1 MRSPGNSQAPE
12 AVLRVSLTDRC
23 NLRCRY
29 CMPAHGVP
37 FIPHDQLPTLEV
49 LAQAVDFTV
58 RHLGVTRIKLTGGE
72 PLVRKG
78 AVAFVGMISRLP
90 GVKEVS
96 MTTNGTL
103 LPAFASKLKQAG
115 LARVNV
121 SLDTLDAEDFY
132 ELTRGGDVTQVV
144 AGILAARRAG
154 LSPVKLNTV
163 LRASSF
169 TKCVPEL
176 VKFAIANQLELRFIE
191 LMETGTEAAW
201 AQQEFV
207 SAQEVQA
214 FLQELGQLE
223 PLPTPGS
230 SPARR
235 MRFRGL
241 GGETILGFISPVSHS
256 FCQDCNR
263 LRLDARGHLRR
274 CLMDPSTISI
284 TTLLQDGEE
293 KALLAVQPY
302 LEAKKPPVA
311 MVSRLPMVAVG
322 G

>member
-1 MRSPGNSQAPE
+1 MTSPENSQAQE
-12 AVLRVSLTDRC
+12 KVLRVSLTDRC

-37 FIPHDQLPTLEV
+37 FIPHTQLPPLEV

-58 RHLGVTRIKLTGGE
+58 RHLGVARIKLTGGE

-96 MTTNGTL
+96 MTTNGTRL
-103 LPAFASKLKQAG
+103 AAFASKLKQAG

-121 SLDTLDAEDFY
+121 SLDTLDPEDFY

-144 AGILAARRAG
+144 AGIFAARRAG
-154 LSPVKLNTV
+154 LSPVKINAV

-207 SAQEVQA
+207 STQEVQA
-214 FLQELGQLE
+214 FLQELGKLE
-223 PLPTPGS
+223 PLSTPGS

-235 MRFRGL
+235 MRFQGL
-241 GGETILGFISPVSHS
+241 GGQTVLGFISPVSHS

-274 CLMDPSTISI
+274 CLMDPFTISL

-293 KALLAVQPY
+293 KALLAVRPY
-302 LEAKKPPVA
+302 LKAKKPPVA
-311 MVSRLPMVAVG
+311 MASRLPMVAVG

>member
-1 MRSPGNSQAPE
+1 MTSPGNSQAQE
-12 AVLRVSLTDRC
+12 NVLRVSLTDRC

-29 CMPAHGVP
+29 CMPAQGLR
-37 FIPHDQLPTLEV
+37 FIPHAQLPMLEV
-49 LAQAVDFTV
+49 LAQTVEFTV

-78 AVAFVGMISRLP
+78 AVAFVGMIAQLP

-103 LPAFASKLKQAG
+103 LAAFASKLKQAG

-121 SLDTLDAEDFY
+121 SLDTLDPKDFY
-132 ELTRGGDVTQVV
+132 ELTRGGEVTQVV

-154 LSPVKLNTV
+154 LSPVKLNAV
-163 LRASSF
+163 LRASTF
-169 TKCVPEL
+169 TQCVPEL
-176 VKFAIANQLELRFIE
+176 IKFAMANHLELRFIE
-191 LMETGTEAAW
+191 LMETGPEAVW
-201 AQQEFV
+201 AQGEFV

-214 FLQELGQLE
+214 FLKKLGQLE
-223 PLPTPGS
+223 PLPTPGF

-235 MRFRGL
+235 LRFRGL
-241 GGETILGFISPVSHS
+241 GGQTVLGFISPVSHS
-256 FCQDCNR
+256 FCQNCNR

-274 CLMDPSTISI
+274 CLMDPFTVPLA
-284 TTLLQDGEE
+284 TLLQEGEE
-293 KALLAVQPY
+293 KALLAVQSY
-302 LEAKKPPVA
+302 LKAKKPPTA